1 MHEYDNWFDVLIFST
16 KDIFYQVVALFPKI
30 LTALLLFIIAW
41 LIAKL
46 LEKIISKVFI
56 LIGIDKISEKA
67 GISRFLITSGLPSN
81 LSYIFARIIFWTV
94 IALFFLP
101 IANILGLRFF
111 ASIVDEIISYL
122 PNLFVAIF
130 ILLIGSWG
138 AKVISGIVRGGANR
152 MSLDNS
158 ELIGSVTNF
167 FILIITFIIA
177 LTQLKIE
184 TEILTNILLILIA
197 SIGLGVSIA
206 FGVGAKDIFKNII
219 AGVYLSKAVR
229 EGETIKIN
237 NIEGK
242 IIFIG
247 TILTKIETKDKE
259 EITIPNSQLIA
270 STVN

>member
-1 MHEYDNWFDVLIFST
+1 MQDFDNWFDVLFFST
-16 KDIFYQVVALFPKI
+16 KDIFYQVVAYLPKL
-30 LTALLLFIIAW
+30 LTAIVLFLIAW
-41 LIAKL
+41 VIAKI

-67 GISRFLITSGLPSN
+67 GISNFLLSSGLPTN
-81 LSYIFARIIFWTV
+81 LSYIFARMIFWTI

-101 IANILGLRFF
+101 ISNILGMQFF
-111 ASIVDEIISYL
+111 ASIVDEVISYL

-138 AKVISGIVRGGANR
+138 AKVISGIIRGGANR
-152 MSLDNS
+152 MSLDNA
-158 ELIGSVTNF
+158 ELIGTVTNF

-197 SIGLGVSIA
+197 SIGFGVAIA
-206 FGVGAKDIFKNII
+206 FGVGSKDIFKNII
-219 AGVYLSKAVR
+219 AGVYLSKALR
-229 EGETIKIN
+229 EGEQIKIN

-247 TILTKIETKDKE
+247 TIMTKIETKNHE
-259 EITIPNSQLIA
+259 ELSLPNSQLII
-270 STVN
+270 SSID